1 MHDDAGMDVVVVL
14 VRSEG
19 PLNVGSVAR
28 LCFNFGVSLRL
39 VDVIADTES
48 KDAIKMSHPAE
59 QLLIDARR
67 FSSLKDAVADCEL
80 VVGTSQKIASAVA
93 GPVLD
98 TDVAAGLFTAG
109 TLALVFG
116 NERTGLNVDEADRC
130 QRVLRLPVEGS
141 MNLSHAVSCA
151 LTILAL
157 AKNTHAQTTRAA
169 PTSRQ
174 ALLSSWTTALSA
186 HGFYK
191 ATTPEQFAPRLS
203 EIVGKMDISERDI
216 AILRG
221 MFALFG
227 KDSGKDRSKDDGVTG
242 DNDDD
247 SAPTA

>member
-1 MHDDAGMDVVVVL
+1 MDVVVVL

-28 LCFNFGVSLRL
+28 LCFNFGVGLRL

-59 QLLIDARR
+59 QLLIDAPR
-67 FSSLKDAVADCEL
+67 FSTVRDAVADCEL
-80 VVGTSQKIASAVA
+80 VVGTSQKIAAAVA
-93 GPVLD
+93 GPLLD
-98 TDVAAGLFTAG
+98 TEVAAGLFTSG

-116 NERTGLNVDEADRC
+116 NERTGLNVEEADAC

-151 LTILAL
+151 LTILAI
-157 AKNTHAQTTRAA
+157 ARGTQNTTRAA
-169 PTSRQ
+169 PSSRQ
-174 ALLSSWTTALSA
+174 ALLSSWTQALSA

-191 ATTPEQFAPRLS
+191 QTTPEQFAPRLE
-203 EIVGKMDISERDI
+203 EIVAKMDISERDI
-216 AILRG
+216 AILQG

-227 KDSGKDRSKDDGVTG
+227 KKATST
-242 DNDDD
+242 
-247 SAPTA
+247 PEM

>member
-1 MHDDAGMDVVVVL
+1 MNVVVVL

-28 LCFNFGVSLRL
+28 LCFNFGVGLRL

-59 QLLIDARR
+59 QLLIDAPR
-67 FSSLKDAVADCEL
+67 FQTIREAIADCEL
-80 VVGTSQKIASAVA
+80 VVGTSQKIATAVA
-93 GPVLD
+93 GPVLYA
-98 TDVAAGLFTAG
+98 DVAAGLFTGG

-116 NERTGLNVDEADRC
+116 NERTGLNVDEAEAC

-157 AKNTHAQTTRAA
+157 AKGTTTTTRAA
-169 PTSRQ
+169 PMSRQ
-174 ALLSSWTTALSA
+174 ALVTSWTQALSA

-191 ATTPEQFAPRLS
+191 ATTPEQFAPRLQ
-203 EIVGKMDISERDI
+203 EIVSKMDISERDI
-216 AILRG
+216 AILQG

-227 KDSGKDRSKDDGVTG
+227 KQPA
-242 DNDDD
+242 
-247 SAPTA
+247 APAHM